1 MKTFLEWKLLRE
13 ERDIAQSAYNAMS
26 YFDDQNMYEKI
37 LDGCIQ
43 DAQQHG
49 NQQAVV
55 LLKDMKQLSNYFH
68 NVAPYNGQMN
78 GQDPQQFKNQ
88 LLSKASGICAQIRRV
103 AQ

>member
-1 MKTFLEWKLLRE
+1 MGINK
-13 ERDIAQSAYNAMS
+13 
-26 YFDDQNMYEKI
+26 
-37 LDGCIQ
+37 
-43 DAQQHG
+43 
-49 NQQAVV
+49 